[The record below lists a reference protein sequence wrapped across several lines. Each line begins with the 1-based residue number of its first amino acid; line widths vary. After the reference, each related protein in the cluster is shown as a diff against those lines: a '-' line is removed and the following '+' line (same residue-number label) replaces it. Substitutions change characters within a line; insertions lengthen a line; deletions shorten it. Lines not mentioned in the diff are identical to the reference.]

1 MAELLRRYRTKNM
14 ANPSSRN
21 NIFWCVK
28 AKMSCRSDKT
38 EVGCGWVPEGKRRR
52 AWSRLWLELGL
63 REGLSFFQCGDL
75 IHTYELNANVSV
87 RFCTT
92 EFLHGDAFC
101 GCLSFMIRASR
112 FCYTV
117 SKREI
122 SLRKAIINNLN
133 SFDKEQLSV
142 SIPATKK
149 STHKIQD
156 IDIAIII
163 TDAYY
168 IACQLRSTQVFVI

>member
-38 EVGCGWVPEGKRRR
+38 EVGCGWVPEGKETPSLKPTV
-52 AWSRLWLELGL
+52 AGVGV
-63 REGLSFFQCGDL
+63 EGRTSFFQCGDL

-92 EFLHGDAFC
+92 EFLHGDVLC
-101 GCLSFMIRASR
+101 GWLAFMIRASR

-122 SLRKAIINNLN
+122 SLRKRTIS
-133 SFDKEQLSV
+133 SF
-142 SIPATKK
+142 
-149 STHKIQD
+149 
-156 IDIAIII
+156 
-163 TDAYY
+163 YNY
-168 IACQLRSTQVFVI
+168 R